1 MTELSW
7 RDLALFQCH
16 RNLEY
21 TQFQKT
27 SAESAQ
33 VSNIILRQADRVVK
47 YKNLKWGL
55 DSKPRPGTTVA
66 LHALSLYSALKTT
79 NKLLTSLYR

>member
-1 MTELSW
+1 MKLEPFLTAYIKINSKW
-7 RDLALFQCH
+7 IKDL
-16 RNLEY
+16 N
-21 TQFQKT
+21 
-27 SAESAQ
+27 
-33 VSNIILRQADRVVK
+33 VILRQADRVVK